1 MIDSMKTPLKAI
13 LFDFD
18 GTLVDTKSYYFG
30 LVAKFLGSDPERTI
44 SLAGTIISSR
54 LSPKDTNI
62 KWELL
67 KVSYIISRKLGFGY
81 LKSIRAVLFLV
92 RNHSKSFSEAQPTL
106 NTVKGLEELRL
117 KGINMGI
124 ISFSSKK
131 KITKFIDKF
140 LPTKG
145 YFPADNILAKGG
157 FGKTK
162 EAGIFTFLESI
173 DLTKKPHLCA
183 IVGDL
188 GGDII
193 AGNNMNL
200 FTIGITTGY
209 ASEETLRKASP
220 SLITSSISEIA
231 EKVEKSDYNFK

>member
-1 MIDSMKTPLKAI
+1 MTDSMETPLKAI

-30 LVAKFLGSDPERTI
+30 LVAKFLGNDPEETI
-44 SLAGTIISSR
+44 SLAGKIISSR
-54 LSPKDTNI
+54 LSPKDNNI

-67 KVSYIISRKLGFGY
+67 KASYIISRKLGYGY
-81 LKSIRAVLFLV
+81 IRSIRAVMFLI
-92 RNHSKSFSEAQPTL
+92 RNHSKFFSKAQPTL
-106 NTVKGLEELRL
+106 NTVEGLEELRL
-117 KGINMGI
+117 KGIKMGI
-124 ISFSSKK
+124 ISFSSRE
-131 KITKFIDKF
+131 KIERFIDNY
-140 LPTKG
+140 LPKRV
-145 YFPADNILAKGG
+145 YFPDDSILAAGE

-162 EAGIFTFLESI
+162 EAGIITFLENLN
-173 DLTKKPHLCA
+173 LTEKPYLCA

-193 AGNNMNL
+193 AGNNVKL

-220 SLITSSISEIA
+220 SLIAYSLSDIA
-231 EKVEKSDYNFK
+231 HRVEKSD

>member
-1 MIDSMKTPLKAI
+1 MTDSMKTPLKAI

-30 LVAKFLGSDPERTI
+30 LVAKFLGSDPEETI
-44 SLAGTIISSR
+44 SLAGSIIYSR
-54 LSPKDTNI
+54 LSPKDSNI

-81 LKSIRAVLFLV
+81 LKSIRAVLFLI
-92 RNHSKSFSEAQPTL
+92 RNHSKSFSKAQPTQ
-106 NTVKGLEELRL
+106 NTVEGLEKLRL
-117 KGINMGI
+117 TGISLGI

-131 KITKFIDKF
+131 KIDGFINNY
-140 LPTKG
+140 LPRKK
-145 YFPADNILAKGG
+145 YFPEDNILAEGE

-162 EAGIFTFLESI
+162 EAGIITFLEKFN
-173 DLTKKPHLCA
+173 LTEKPQLCA

-193 AGNNMNL
+193 AGNNVKV

-220 SLITSSISEIA
+220 SLITCSLSEIA
-231 EKVEKSDYNFK
+231 DRVEKSD

>member
-1 MIDSMKTPLKAI
+1 MTDSMKTPLKAI

-30 LVAKFLGSDPERTI
+30 LVAKFLGSDPEETI
-44 SLAGTIISSR
+44 SLAGTTISSK
-54 LSPKDTNI
+54 LSPKDANI

-67 KVSYIISRKLGFGY
+67 KVCYIISRKLGYGY
-81 LKSIRAVLFLV
+81 FKSIRAVLFLI
-92 RNHSKSFSEAQPTL
+92 RNHSKSFSKAQPTQY
-106 NTVKGLEELRL
+106 TVEGLEELRL
-117 KGINMGI
+117 KGISLGI

-131 KITKFIDKF
+131 KINEFINNY
-140 LPTKG
+140 LPRKE
-145 YFPADNILAKGG
+145 YFPEDNILAAGE
-157 FGKTK
+157 FGKKK
-162 EAGIFTFLESI
+162 EAGMITFLEKFN
-173 DLTKKPHLCA
+173 LKEKPQLCA

-193 AGNNMNL
+193 AGNNVKL

-220 SLITSSISEIA
+220 SLITSSLSEIA
-231 EKVEKSDYNFK
+231 DRVEKSD

>member
-1 MIDSMKTPLKAI
+1 MTDSMKTPLKAI

-30 LVAKFLGSDPERTI
+30 LVAKFLGSDPEETI
-44 SLAGTIISSR
+44 SLAGTTISSK
-54 LSPKDTNI
+54 LSPKDANI

-67 KVSYIISRKLGFGY
+67 KVCYIISRKLGYGY
-81 LKSIRAVLFLV
+81 FKSIRAVLFLI
-92 RNHSKSFSEAQPTL
+92 RNHSKSFSKAQPTQY
-106 NTVKGLEELRL
+106 TVEGLEELRL
-117 KGINMGI
+117 KGISLGI

-131 KITKFIDKF
+131 KINEFINNY
-140 LPTKG
+140 LPRKE
-145 YFPADNILAKGG
+145 YFPEDNILAAGE
-157 FGKTK
+157 FGKT
-162 EAGIFTFLESI
+162 
-173 DLTKKPHLCA
+173 

-193 AGNNMNL
+193 AGNNVKL

-220 SLITSSISEIA
+220 SLITSSLSEIA
-231 EKVEKSDYNFK
+231 DRVEKSD